1 MGARVAGH
9 GPGACGRPLAH
20 GAAGEEHRLESL
32 PDARFARDPASWRG
46 SYLVPTAVVLP
57 AHAELEKL
65 VGTIHQNQFKPG
77 LDRQWAYLVYAG
89 LWWEPLRANL
99 DAYMD
104 SVNEWVT
111 GTIGLKLYKGSVR
124 AVTRESPHAV
134 YDAQLATFAESG
146 GLFSQQA
153 SPGFIELWSL
163 QSRMA
168 WRLRAERSDGG

>member
-1 MGARVAGH
+1 M
-9 GPGACGRPLAH
+9 
-20 GAAGEEHRLESL
+20 E
-32 PDARFARDPASWRG
+32 
-46 SYLVPTAVVLP
+46 
-57 AHAELEKL
+57 
-65 VGTIHQNQFKPG
+65 
-77 LDRQWAYLVYAG
+77 
-89 LWWEPLRANL
+89 
-99 DAYMD
+99 

-153 SPGFIELWSL
+153 SPGFIEIWSL

-168 WRLRAERSDGG
+168 WRLRNQDS